1 MNVVAEILPGFALTL
16 AVALVIFGLGY
27 APPRRSRPEYLFT
40 FLVFTAL
47 AYLATSLLRDV
58 QLTLGFSFGLL
69 AVFTIMRFRSVMI
82 PVREMTYL
90 YVSIML
96 PFANALFLATRVTFM
111 DVIIINGTL
120 AKAYGVFGGYIAA
133 SAKMVDAIRSY
144 APGFIF
150 TLSIL
155 PKGFCGIWPS
165 LRNQRRICTCS
176 GTSTVPNAISAG
188 RSRLIAR
195 RTPSAMRRET
205 STAYWG
211 SPPNCLVIP
220 LEI

>member
-16 AVALVIFGLGY
+16 AVVLVIFGLGY

-82 PVREMTYL
+82 PMREMTYL

-96 PFANALFLATRVTFM
+96 PFANALFFATRATFN
-111 DVIIINGTL
+111 DVILINAAL
-120 AKAYGVFGGYIAA
+120 AIFLIGVDRLLLAHYGVAQTILYEKI
-133 SAKMVDAIRSY
+133 DLIR
-144 APGFIF
+144 ADN
-150 TLSIL
+150 
-155 PKGFCGIWPS
+155 
-165 LRNQRRICTCS
+165 RQE
-176 GTSTVPNAISAG
+176 
-188 RSRLIAR
+188 LIADLNERTGQRVKRYIVEEIDFLRDTATITVYFDDNPPPASR
-195 RTPSAMRRET
+195 RS
-205 STAYWG
+205 
-211 SPPNCLVIP
+211 
-220 LEI
+220 

>member
-82 PVREMTYL
+82 PMREMTYL

-96 PFANALFLATRVTFM
+96 PFANALFFATRATFN
-111 DVIIINGTL
+111 DVILINAAL
-120 AKAYGVFGGYIAA
+120 AIFLIGVDRLLLAHYGVAQTILYEKI
-133 SAKMVDAIRSY
+133 DLIR
-144 APGFIF
+144 ADN
-150 TLSIL
+150 
-155 PKGFCGIWPS
+155 
-165 LRNQRRICTCS
+165 RQE
-176 GTSTVPNAISAG
+176 
-188 RSRLIAR
+188 LIADLNE
-195 RTPSAMRRET
+195 RTGQRVKRYIVEEIDFLRDTATITVYFDDNPNRSA
-205 STAYWG
+205 
-211 SPPNCLVIP
+211 
-220 LEI
+220 

>member
-96 PFANALFLATRVTFM
+96 PFANAL
-111 DVIIINGTL
+111 
-120 AKAYGVFGGYIAA
+120 
-133 SAKMVDAIRSY
+133 
-144 APGFIF
+144 
-150 TLSIL
+150 
-155 PKGFCGIWPS
+155 
-165 LRNQRRICTCS
+165 
-176 GTSTVPNAISAG
+176 
-188 RSRLIAR
+188 
-195 RTPSAMRRET
+195 
-205 STAYWG
+205 
-211 SPPNCLVIP
+211 
-220 LEI
+220 